1 MSRSIAFRL
10 SLIAVWM
17 LPLAIWSVDVAQF
30 MATPHTTRI
39 VAGPPVTA
47 NRLMLE
53 QLSSWLGWV
62 ALVAGLLATGGLW
75 AFRRWAISLFAV
87 GLLAYAGYVG
97 LCDFYFEYTL
107 LPQLALLVQGVGLGG
122 IAAWLRLARQTLPFD
137 ARLNSG

>member
-1 MSRSIAFRL
+1 MSRIITFRW

-17 LPLAIWSVDVAQF
+17 LPLGMWSVDVAQS
-30 MATPHTTRI
+30 MATPYTTRI

-62 ALVAGLLATGGLW
+62 ALVAGLRATAGLW
-75 AFRRWAISLFAV
+75 SFRRWAISLFAAAT
-87 GLLAYAGYVG
+87 LAYAGYVG
-97 LCDFYFEYTL
+97 LCDFYFDYTL
-107 LPQLALLVQGVGLGG
+107 LPQLALLVQGVGLGS

-137 ARLNSG
+137 TRPNGG